1 MRIVMSLT
9 AKIRVAQEKR
19 LSIVER
25 VVNSKGLRPSSSR
38 LPGQQAET
46 AVRSCEGVG
55 DEESDKS
62 NS

>member
-1 MRIVMSLT
+1 MSLT

-19 LSIVER
+19 LSIIER
-25 VVNSKGLRPSSSR
+25 LVDSKGLGPSSSR

-46 AVRSCEGVG
+46 AEGSCEGVG
-55 DEESDKS
+55 DEESDES